1 MKKDPLTQMSIN
13 SFFSASA
20 IKTEP
25 QDDSFEEDY
34 SHSSKRRK
42 VEVSNEA
49 NGDSSD
55 THFQRVVV
63 KNEPDYDS
71 DAKTDKAESDDEMDD
86 IPRNA
91 QPNVG
96 MEIDINIPMKKQ
108 DYTLSQDVPMDVH
121 NIKGEIASDV
131 ETDEATDDEDTTQN
145 YSRTIKTEPGIT
157 KKPPAQ
163 KFPAYN
169 QTNQT
174 HPGKKMN
181 LASRQN

>member
-25 QDDSFEEDY
+25 QDDSFEEGY
-34 SHSSKRRK
+34 PNSSKRRK

-49 NGDSSD
+49 NGHSSD

-91 QPNVG
+91 KTNVE
-96 MEIDINIPMKKQ
+96 MEIDINIPMKNQ
-108 DYTLSQDVPMDVH
+108 DYSLPQDVPMDVH
-121 NIKGEIASDV
+121 NIKDEIASDV
-131 ETDEATDDEDTTQN
+131 ETDEATDDEDTTHN
-145 YSRTIKTEPGIT
+145 YSRTIKTEPGVM

-163 KFPAYN
+163 TFPAYT
-169 QTNQT
+169 QSNQT
-174 HPGKKMN
+174 HPGKQKN
-181 LASRQN
+181 LASRHN